1 LGTWKLVACESSHP
15 DLPHPTSGI
24 TSFTQ
29 DENAI
34 HYANDGVWSDG
45 RNSNAKADVQL
56 DGNWYPVSGSLLA
69 DSLSLRRLEGGSS
82 EASFEANMRKNG
94 LDVGSARLTISPDGK
109 TQTALWE
116 IAGPGGTAIK
126 WTTRSERQ

>member
-29 DENAI
+29 GENAI
-34 HYANDGVWSDG
+34 QYANDGVWSDG
-45 RNSNAKADVQL
+45 RNSNARADVQL

-69 DSLSLRRLEGGSS
+69 DSLSLRRLDDG
-82 EASFEANMRKNG
+82 SFEAKMRKNG
-94 LDVGSARLTISPDGK
+94 LDIGSALSTISPDGK
-109 TQTALWE
+109 TQTGHWE
-116 IAGPGGTAIK
+116 VAGPGGTAIT
-126 WTTRSERQ
+126 WTTTLERQ